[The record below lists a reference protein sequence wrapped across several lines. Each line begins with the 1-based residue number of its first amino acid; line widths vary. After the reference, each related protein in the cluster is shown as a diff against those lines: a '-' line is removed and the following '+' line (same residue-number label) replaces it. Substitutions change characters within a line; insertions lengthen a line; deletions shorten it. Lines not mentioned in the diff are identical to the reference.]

1 MASHPKRAGR
11 TLRPELDRDFLQE
24 RRISGSE
31 QLASDSWLARLRVRE
46 DQVLAVVP
54 TVLLIGMY
62 GAAAFSLLAMGP
74 AWVGFLLGATP
85 VAGLAVW
92 AFTGDDGVGA

>member
-11 TLRPELDRDFLQE
+11 TIPPELNRDFLQE
-24 RRISGSE
+24 RRISSPE
-31 QLASDSWLARLRVRE
+31 ELASDSRLARLRLRE

-85 VAGLAVW
+85 VAGLAAW
-92 AFTGDDGVGA
+92 AFAGDEGVGD